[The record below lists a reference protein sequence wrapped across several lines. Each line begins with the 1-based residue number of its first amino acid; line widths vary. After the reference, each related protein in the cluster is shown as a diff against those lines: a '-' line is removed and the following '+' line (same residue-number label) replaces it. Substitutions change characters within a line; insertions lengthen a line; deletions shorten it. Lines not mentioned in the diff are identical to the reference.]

1 MQSSEDGRSC
11 RPLKSATQRRASAPR
26 AGRQLQPL
34 VAGDFRL
41 LLVAAC
47 LVPAAGALKTPPPS
61 PPLGSSIVASD
72 SSASRPPPLSDLL
85 AEASRA
91 AGATPAGSS
100 RDAAVS
106 GSRRRLSS
114 TGPPEPSAS
123 DTVVTNAT
131 HLRQLLLDGGTVSLR
146 LEGHIA
152 LGGLPCVDDA
162 GCTLLPWID
171 TNHRVTLWSDGNATL
186 DAQGIG
192 RIFLVRAAP
201 LAPAPSPRTPA
212 LPLPLSLTR
221 ACARLSRATRAR
233 RRR

>member
-1 MQSSEDGRSC
+1 MSSIYVSLSVGVASFSYKSAHEEITTTLSRGGPPPRGSSAMLRDALFTTAPPGSAPSMQSAEDGRSC

-26 AGRQLQPL
+26 AGGQLQPL

-47 LVPAAGALKTPPPS
+47 LVPAAGALKTPPPPS
-61 PPLGSSIVASD
+61 PPLGSSVLASD

-91 AGATPAGSS
+91 AGAAPAGSS

-152 LGGLPCVDDA
+152 LGGLPCVDGG
-162 GCTLLPWID
+162 GCTLL
-171 TNHRVTLWSDGNATL
+171 
-186 DAQGIG
+186 
-192 RIFLVRAAP
+192 
-201 LAPAPSPRTPA
+201 
-212 LPLPLSLTR
+212 
-221 ACARLSRATRAR
+221 
-233 RRR
+233 